1 MGYYLARC
9 QKCNEEFE
17 SLGELDCITC
27 RVLESFSGNTV
38 VSNSVNNISP
48 NKTDLQ
54 IAEDFFN
61 MLKRNGVTIKEF
73 IEPNGGKC
81 FTIMD
86 HCWENV
92 EATEFSFFEDGE
104 YWRIDGAVY
113 GPNLGGYNK
122 NKIHVRGWNR
132 DKKD

>member
-9 QKCNEEFE
+9 IKCNQEFY
-17 SLGELDCITC
+17 SIGELCCILCNVT
-27 RVLESFSGNTV
+27 VTNTADTKE
-38 VSNSVNNISP
+38 ITR
-48 NKTDLQ
+48 TDLK

-73 IEPNGGKC
+73 IEPNGSKY

-86 HCWENV
+86 HCWEDV
-92 EATEFSFFEDGE
+92 EATEFSFFKDGE

-122 NKIHVRGWNR
+122 NKIHVRGWKR